1 MSAPSFAPDT
11 AVSPAAEPVPTS
23 RAPEDAVASL
33 RRCKH
38 DLIRRHAKPDD
49 ATGLVQVATTLLP
62 LGALWIAAAMLGE
75 RSTWLAAVLVVP
87 PMSLFLLR
95 VFVLMHDCGHGA
107 LFRSARLNRGIGF
120 LLGVVSGMP
129 QFVWSQNHA
138 YHHATNGD
146 WSRYRGPLNV
156 ITVDEYAAMSAGQ
169 QARYRRSRSIWI
181 APLAGF
187 VYLVVNPRVT
197 WVKGTLELM
206 VHAVRGKLAQPSKSL
221 AAHAATFTTPRWKSW
236 KEYRHM
242 SANNVALFAAW
253 AVMAWAVGPATFAL
267 VYGVS
272 MALAGGGAIVLFTVQ
287 HNFEHSYA
295 SDAEGWD
302 HDEAALHGTSLLV
315 LPAWLNW
322 FSADIAFHH
331 VHHLSSRIPNYH
343 LARCHAEHEA
353 LFAGVTRVPL
363 AGVPG
368 ALKFLLWDRDGRR
381 LVSVE
386 ECGALAH

>member
-1 MSAPSFAPDT
+1 MSIPSVAADP
-11 AVSPAAEPVPTS
+11 AVPPAS
-23 RAPEDAVASL
+23 RAALSIPIPDDAVAAL

-49 ATGLVQVATTLLP
+49 ARGLLQVATTLVP
-62 LGALWIAAAMLGE
+62 LGVLWLVAALLGAD
-75 RSTWLAAVLVVP
+75 SPWLAAAVIVP

-107 LFRSARLNRGIGF
+107 LFRSARLNRSFGF

-156 ITVDEYAAMSAGQ
+156 VTVDEYRAMSARQ

-187 VYLVVNPRVT
+187 LYLVVNPRLT
-197 WVKGTLELM
+197 WLKGTIEL
-206 VHAVRGKLAQPSKSL
+206 VSHAVRGKLAQPSRSL
-221 AAHAATFTTPRWKSW
+221 AAHAAGFTTPRWKSW

-242 SANNVALFAAW
+242 SANNVVLLAGWVALG
-253 AVMAWAVGPATFAL
+253 WAVGPATFAL

-295 SDAEGWD
+295 SDAPGWD

-315 LPAWLNW
+315 LPGWLNW

-363 AGVPG
+363 SGVPG
-368 ALKFLLWDRDGRR
+368 ALKFLLWDRGGRR
-381 LVSVE
+381 LVTVA
-386 ECGALAH
+386 ECEALAG